1 MSWGGAADGSVDRIR
16 RGAGGRVVA
25 CMAPAGCGGDA
36 MTGARGQ
43 YRVRIILING
53 ERFLFP
59 DDGTP
64 LPEGATLDSLPKLWG
79 SYPKDVPPVVA
90 SLR

>member
-1 MSWGGAADGSVDRIR
+1 
-16 RGAGGRVVA
+16 
-25 CMAPAGCGGDA
+25 

-64 LPEGATLDSLPKLWG
+64 LPEGAALDSLPELFG
-79 SYPKDVPPVVA
+79 SYPEGVPVVA

>member
-1 MSWGGAADGSVDRIR
+1 M
-16 RGAGGRVVA
+16 
-25 CMAPAGCGGDA
+25 

-43 YRVRIILING
+43 YRVRIVLING

-64 LPEGATLDSLPKLWG
+64 LPEGATLASLPDLWG
-79 SYPKDVPPVVA
+79 SYPEGVPVVA

>member
-1 MSWGGAADGSVDRIR
+1 
-16 RGAGGRVVA
+16 
-25 CMAPAGCGGDA
+25 
-36 MTGARGQ
+36 MTGARVQ

-64 LPEGATLDSLPKLWG
+64 LPEGAALDSLPELFG
-79 SYPKDVPPVVA
+79 SYPEGVPVVA